1 MIKGFSFIMKFVVLA
16 IIYIVLFRIVRIMY
30 LDLRGVK
37 QKNAG
42 LEYALE
48 VIDAPDTI
56 GLSKGS
62 IYPVRSITNIGRK
75 EDNHIIINDPFVSG
89 YHARVFQKDGKIYI
103 KDLDSTNGTLLNGDG
118 VKETEEL
125 VEGDVLEIGR
135 ILFKVIG

>member
-37 QKNAG
+37 QKNAS

-48 VIDAPDTI
+48 VVDAPDTLGI
-56 GLSKGS
+56 SKGS
-62 IYPVRSITNIGRK
+62 IYPIRSITNIGRK
-75 EDNHIIINDPFVSG
+75 DDNHIIINDPFVSG
-89 YHARVFQKDGKIYI
+89 YHTRVFQKDGKVYV
-103 KDLDSTNGTLLNGDG
+103 KDLNSTNGTLKNGGKVED
-118 VKETEEL
+118 TEEL
-125 VEGDVLEIGR
+125 IEGDVLEIGR